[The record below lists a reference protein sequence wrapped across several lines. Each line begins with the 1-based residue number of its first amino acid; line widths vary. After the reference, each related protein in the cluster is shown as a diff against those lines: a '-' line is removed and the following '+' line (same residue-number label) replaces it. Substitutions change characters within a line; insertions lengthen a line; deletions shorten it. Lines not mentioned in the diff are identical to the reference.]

1 MGEEIFIWKT
11 IQKVY
16 MQHRI
21 KVYLLIVFS
30 VLVCSPA
37 LHAQL
42 SLSGWIDV
50 GSNNVS
56 EGLYLKSAGFGSY
69 QSGKMTFN
77 AGMQIDVVSQNP
89 NILSGFKADIRRQF
103 RLKKIAPEIQGFYS
117 LNRFSDLL
125 YEYNLGLLCNVNL
138 EHFDFSLGTHFRTYG
153 LTKDAAEEY
162 YIETHKKIHE
172 NWNMVYLVA
181 YRLKPPGHEWN
192 VSLNVTNIDHFIIS
206 QETNPVIFL
215 RGQYKVAAPF
225 NLFAELWYKTAG
237 SFNLSVNY
245 FGFLVRTGIV
255 WDIEL

>member
-1 MGEEIFIWKT
+1 
-11 IQKVY
+11 

-21 KVYLLIVFS
+21 KIYLLIVFS
-30 VLVCSPA
+30 IFAWSPS

-42 SLSGWIDV
+42 SLSGWFDT

-56 EGLYLKSAGFGSY
+56 EGLYLRTAGFGSY

-77 AGMQIDVVSQNP
+77 VGMQIDVVSQNP
-89 NILSGFKADIRRQF
+89 NILSGLKADIRREF
-103 RLKKIAPEIQGFYS
+103 SLKKIAPELVGFYS

-125 YEYNLGLLCNVNL
+125 YEYNLGLLCNLNL

-153 LTKDAAEEY
+153 ITKDAAEEY
-162 YIETHKKIHE
+162 YFETHKKIHE
-172 NWNMVYLVA
+172 NWNMIYLVA
-181 YRLKPPGHEWN
+181 YRLKPADHEWN
-192 VSLNVTNIDHFIIS
+192 ISLNVTNIDHFIIE
-206 QETNPVIFL
+206 QETNPVLFL
-215 RGQYKVAAPF
+215 AGQYRISGQLTAF
-225 NLFAELWYKTAG
+225 TELWYKTAG